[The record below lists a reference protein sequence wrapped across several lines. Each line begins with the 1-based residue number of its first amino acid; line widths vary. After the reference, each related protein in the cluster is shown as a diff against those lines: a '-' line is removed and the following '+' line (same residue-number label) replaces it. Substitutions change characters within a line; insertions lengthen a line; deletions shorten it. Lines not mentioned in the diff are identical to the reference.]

1 MQLVENN
8 QGWHI
13 EGVGSERAC
22 VADAAEENGR
32 LVLSLR
38 DSRGHGSARAPK
50 RRARHGRR

>member
-22 VADAAEENGR
+22 VADATEENGR

-38 DSRGHGSARAPK
+38 DSRGQGSARAQK
-50 RRARHGRR
+50 